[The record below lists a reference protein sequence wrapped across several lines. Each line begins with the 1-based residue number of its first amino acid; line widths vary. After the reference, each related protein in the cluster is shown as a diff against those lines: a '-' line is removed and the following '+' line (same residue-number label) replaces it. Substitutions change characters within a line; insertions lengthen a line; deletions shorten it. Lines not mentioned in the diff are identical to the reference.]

1 MQSLELSQDIWR
13 HKPDKLERHIADQSV
28 VAFLVL
34 GVGHLFTIRAL
45 PKVLQ
50 RQRNLLMLTHAVYV
64 DGCVLT
70 ENTEFRLV
78 PGRLMRIASL
88 GNVADGYTSLTANT
102 AEKVRSVTD
111 PAPYH
116 FFPLFLAADV
126 LADYEIDVQFALR
139 TLA

>member
-1 MQSLELSQDIWR
+1 MDLSQDISR
-13 HKPDKLERHIADQSV
+13 QKPDKLERHIAGDQSV
-28 VAFLVL
+28 VIFIIF
-34 GVGHLFTIRAL
+34 GVGHRLTIRAL

-50 RQRNLLMLTHAVYV
+50 RQRDLLMLTHAVYV

-78 PGRLMRIASL
+78 PRRLILIASL
-88 GNVADGYTSLTANT
+88 GDVADGYTSLTAYT
-102 AEKVRSVTD
+102 AEKIRSVTD

-126 LADYEIDVQFALR
+126 LVDDEIDVQFALR
-139 TLA
+139 ALA